1 MMQNQPPVLTYTRN
15 CEDLRKLADK
25 NRVLG
30 IILHRPHPR
39 KENIMARKILAGT
52 LIGLSSLLLLLS
64 LVGIVLTW
72 VYNEPLTKEAT
83 ARLSEVDAQLAQI
96 QTDLRGAKSEVER
109 ALRIIQSAEDALA
122 SLTRQTTDA
131 KQLLEQVNKTLD
143 DDLIP
148 NLEST
153 RNRLTEARKILDD
166 LRNTLNTLNSLP
178 FVNLNAP
185 GDELLAGIITGV
197 DSLDLELENVQD
209 LAKQASIFINDTSYF
224 LGGDFLE
231 TKQNLQN
238 LLQVLEGYDEQLTGW
253 RAQVDMLIA
262 SAPRWIDNASLSLT
276 IGLFWFAFSQGGLV
290 LHGLSL
296 WYGEDPFAVLKKAFR
311 KPSEDEPVSV

>member
-1 MMQNQPPVLTYTRN
+1 MV
-15 CEDLRKLADK
+15 
-25 NRVLG
+25 
-30 IILHRPHPR
+30 
-39 KENIMARKILAGT
+39 RKILAGT
-52 LIGLSSLLLLLS
+52 LIGLSALLLLLS
-64 LVGIVLTW
+64 LVGIVLAW
-72 VYNEPLTKEAT
+72 VYNEPLTREAT
-83 ARLSEVDAQLAQI
+83 ARLTDVDAQLAQI
-96 QTDLRGAKSEVER
+96 HTDLRSAKSEVER

-153 RNRLTEARKILDD
+153 RTRLTEVRKILND

-185 GDELLAGIITGV
+185 GDELLAGIIAGV

-209 LAKQASIFINDTSYF
+209 LAKRASIFISDTSYF

-238 LLQVLEGYDEQLTGW
+238 LLLVLEGYEEKLTGW
-253 RAQVDMLIA
+253 RAQLDMLIT
-262 SAPRWIDNASLSLT
+262 STPRWIDNASIYLT
-276 IGLFWFAFSQGGLV
+276 VGLFWFAFSQGGLV

-296 WYGEDPFAVLKKAFR
+296 WHGEDPLAVLKKTFR
-311 KPSEDEPVSV
+311 KSAEDSSLSV